1 MLKTIFP
8 LLYLLM
14 NRHYEIMRIMRTKI
28 VNPRDLVEGES
39 CILYVQD
46 VITYRVEDLT
56 SLSISSPFFGLPC

>member
-1 MLKTIFP
+1 
-8 LLYLLM
+8 M

-46 VITYRVEDLT
+46 AITYRVEDLT